1 MEKYIIHIPHS
12 ALKTPRIF
20 RKRLL
25 VDKNYFEKENIFIS
39 DYLVDKFIP
48 KDFSN
53 IVKFNYSR
61 MFCDVERYLDDNLEE
76 MSKYGMG
83 AIYEK
88 DSNKKEYL
96 IIDDNYKKY
105 VINYYYKR
113 HHRKLD
119 EMVEKVLKE
128 YKTCFIV
135 DLHSF
140 SDEFVLKMFNITNN
154 PDICIGINNNYDHN
168 LLEMTKTH
176 FTRYGYSVKVNYPYS
191 GSIISNKYPEVKSIM
206 IEINKRIY
214 SNNNKFNKLATC
226 MTEYF
231 KLLDNKK

>member
-1 MEKYIIHIPHS
+1 
-12 ALKTPRIF
+12 
-20 RKRLL
+20 
-25 VDKNYFEKENIFIS
+25 
-39 DYLVDKFIP
+39 
-48 KDFSN
+48 
-53 IVKFNYSR
+53 
-61 MFCDVERYLDDNLEE
+61 
-76 MSKYGMG
+76 
-83 AIYEK
+83 
-88 DSNKKEYL
+88 
-96 IIDDNYKKY
+96 
-105 VINYYYKR
+105 
-113 HHRKLD
+113 
-119 EMVEKVLKE
+119 MVEKVLKE

-168 LLEMTKTH
+168 LLEITKTH